1 MDALSFTLK
10 EKKESS
16 SIHFQI
22 SQKVSPFLQ
31 CQRKWRVSTKTRE
44 TTTRTM
50 RTQEATWAHLNS
62 TQTTNKTRWS
72 KSPLLLIWLLF
83 LVVSVDS
90 TQTSI
95 CPQLQWT
102 SEMDSTPTWV
112 TDSTLCL
119 HTWCINNRCNW
130 TCTNNLLDN
139 HSLSELKLQATLLL
153 RMINLSILRV
163 AHQTTRAK
171 DMRRRKKI
179 ALLRNLLVRRETK
192 LSKRSMWPSKRRR
205 HLDLPLDLQLNYL
218 IKSQLKTLPLL
229 EDDHEFLIKLTRF
242 LVVLLRLVNSDI
254 KINLA
259 KMTRI
264 INGKD
269 LLWTQLLSKP
279 IWKLITDDQWHL
291 IFNEPLISHDKDSL
305 ALNSKPRV

>member
-179 ALLRNLLVRRETK
+179 AHLRNLLVRRETK

-229 EDDHEFLIKLTRF
+229 ENDNEFLNELTRF
-242 LVVLLRLVNSDI
+242 LVVLLRF
-254 KINLA
+254 
-259 KMTRI
+259 
-264 INGKD
+264 G
-269 LLWTQLLSKP
+269 QF
-279 IWKLITDDQWHL
+279 WHK
-291 IFNEPLISHDKDSL
+291 NKSC
-305 ALNSKPRV
+305 